1 MILSSPYGRIWGLG
15 TTGRGCNTPGLAGEC
30 CAQCALCAFMELL
43 LAASDANPID
53 RVALYW

>member
-15 TTGRGCNTPGLAGEC
+15 TTGRGLSGCNTPGLAGEC

-53 RVALYW
+53 I